1 MALTDGKERS
11 RARERYLKNFQAEQ
25 QAIHLYQNLAAAEP
39 NPDLAGVYHRLV
51 VTEQRHAEFWAE
63 KLRQMGA
70 KVPSIKPDWRTR
82 LFGKLA
88 ARLGPA
94 FVLPSIA
101 SIEKST
107 ATEYAGQTDAESI
120 HMSADEQ
127 SHARIFQLL
136 SQTSRGLEGSEL
148 AHFEGRHP
156 ATGGN
161 ALRAAVLGAND
172 GLVSVFSLVMGV
184 AGAGVSSRNIL
195 ITGFSGLL
203 AGALSMALG
212 EWLSVQSSRELYQN
226 QMAIEEQELNE
237 TPEEEKEELT
247 LIYQAKG
254 LDPTAAGNLAER
266 IVSNRAT
273 ALNTLAREELGID
286 PDELGGSPW
295 VAAFTSFLLF
305 AVGAI
310 IPVFPYIFFT
320 GAAGI
325 VVSAICSGVGLFVIG
340 AVITLMTGKHPV
352 FSGLRQVFF
361 GLATAVVTF
370 GIGYIVGVNLGG

>member
-1 MALTDGKERS
+1 MAISNEKD
-11 RARERYLKNFQAEQ
+11 RYLQNYQAEQ
-25 QAIHLYQNLAAAEP
+25 QAIQLYEHLAAAES
-39 NPDLAGVYHRLV
+39 NPDLAEVYRKLV
-51 VTEQRHAEFWAE
+51 STEQKHAKFWAD
-63 KLRQMGA
+63 KLREIGIE
-70 KVPSIKPDWRTR
+70 VPKIRPNWRTR
-82 LFGKLA
+82 IFGKLA

-101 SIEKST
+101 SLEKNA
-107 ATEYAGQTDAESI
+107 ATEYAGQADAESI
-120 HMSADEQ
+120 HMPEDEK

-136 SQTSRGLEGSEL
+136 SQTSQGLQGSDL

-184 AGAGVSSRNIL
+184 AGAGISSRNIL
-195 ITGFSGLL
+195 ITGLSGLL

-212 EWLSVQSSRELYQN
+212 EWLSVQSSRELYQH
-226 QMAIEEQELNE
+226 QLAIEEQELTE
-237 TPEEEKEELT
+237 TPEEEQEELT

-254 LDPTAAGNLAER
+254 IDQTAARDLAKR
-266 IVSNRAT
+266 LISDRAT

-295 VAAFTSFLLF
+295 VAAVTSFLLF
-305 AVGAI
+305 AVGAF

-320 GAAGI
+320 GLSGI
-325 VVSAICSGVGLFVIG
+325 IASAVCSGVGLFIIG
-340 AVITLMTGKHPV
+340 AVITLITGKHPV
-352 FSGLRQVFF
+352 MSGLRQVIF
-361 GLATAVVTF
+361 GLATAAVTF
-370 GIGYIVGVNLGG
+370 GIGRIVGVNLGG